1 MMERACSVVGVRGVG
16 EDVAGDT
23 PEAVLA
29 RAEAA
34 MDRGDLAEAAAR
46 VGELQGDAAAA
57 FAEWLAAAKARISAD
72 AGLSRLEKPAV
83 SAKGAGCCCAPS
95 SFSSLRRS
103 PSRWRSGSPTRP
115 VRSRS
120 RG

>member
-1 MMERACSVVGVRGVG
+1 MMERAGSVVRVRRVG

-57 FAEWLAAAKARISAD
+57 FAEWLAAAKARPSAD

-83 SAKGAGCCCAPS
+83 SAKGTGRCGAPAP
-95 SFSSLRRS
+95 FSSCRRTS
-103 PSRWRSGSPTRP
+103 
-115 VRSRS
+115 
-120 RG
+120 